1 MGVEEA
7 ASTLPSSYELEQN
20 FPNPF
25 NPATTIRYSISKASN
40 VELKVFDLLG
50 REVQN
55 LVSTVQPP
63 GQYSVTFN
71 ALDLASG
78 VYFYRLTAGTFT
90 ETKKLML
97 LK

>member
-1 MGVEEA
+1 MGVEET
-7 ASTLPSSYELEQN
+7 ASTLPSSYQLEQN

-25 NPATTIRYSISKASN
+25 NPATNIRYSVPKASK
-40 VELKVFDLLG
+40 VELRVFDLLG
-50 REVQN
+50 REVRE

-63 GQYSVTFN
+63 GQYSVAFN
-71 ALDLASG
+71 AQGLASG